1 MPFIGNQ
8 PALSYTSFA
17 KQDFTTSAT
26 TSYTLDHPVTNENEI
41 ALFIN
46 FVRQEPTTAYTASGT
61 SLTLTSATSAS
72 DDMYCVFLG
81 KAVQTV
87 NPPSGSVG
95 LSQLSATGTK
105 DSTTFLRGDNT
116 FAAAGVNGI
125 SSSADATAITI
136 DSNENVGIGTTSPG
150 SLLELKHGTNLRLMF
165 DTSIDSLPTI
175 KSFQDTAGRNGL
187 RFDADNINFETNTGT
202 NTPINRL
209 KIASN
214 GEVAVNDDSN
224 NHGNTVFKI
233 KGSQNA
239 TAFILQQGNTSGTRT
254 MILFRDGDVTTQ
266 GSITCDTSANTTSY
280 NTSSDYR
287 LKENVNYNFDA
298 TTRLKQLKPA
308 RFNFISDV
316 DENGNPNK
324 TVDGFLAHEVQSVV
338 PEAVTGTKDE
348 VETYTDENGN
358 EQTRAIIQGIDQSKL
373 VPLLVKTIQ
382 ELEERIT
389 ALENA

>member
-1 MPFIGNQ
+1 QILGNVLDIGQ
-8 PALSYTSFA
+8 P
-17 KQDFTTSAT
+17 
-26 TSYTLDHPVTNENEI
+26 
-41 ALFIN
+41 
-46 FVRQEPTTAYTASGT
+46 
-61 SLTLTSATSAS
+61 S
-72 DDMYCVFLG
+72 DD
-81 KAVQTV
+81 TV
-87 NPPSGSVG
+87 
-95 LSQLSATGTK
+95 T
-105 DSTTFLRGDNT
+105 
-116 FAAAGVNGI
+116 AA
-125 SSSADATAITI
+125 
-136 DSNENVGIGTTSPG
+136 
-150 SLLELKHGTNLRLMF
+150 
-165 DTSIDSLPTI
+165 
-175 KSFQDTAGRNGL
+175 
-187 RFDADNINFETNTGT
+187 
-202 NTPINRL
+202 

-214 GEVAVNDDSN
+214 AVTAAKIADDAVTSAKADFFNADTSAADLGVGLHLKTADTGATVNNDADELVIENGTSGAAGGISILSATNGYGNINFGDSGDDNIGIVQYDHPNNIMKFFANGTERFRVAGNGEVSVNDPSN
-224 NHGNTVFKI
+224 NPGNTVFKV

-254 MILFRDGDVTTQ
+254 MILFRDGDVETQ
-266 GSITCDTSANTTSY
+266 GSITCDTSANSTSY

-358 EQTRAIIQGIDQSKL
+358 EQTRPIIQGIDQSKL

-382 ELEERIT
+382 ELEARIT